1 MKKQYGLQ
9 NQIFFYGI
17 FALVV
22 FLSLLLVQ
30 SYFGVISFGLLMVV
44 ILKPLFDFFMRWVK
58 GKAGIATLLTLI
70 TLFLA
75 LLIPGW
81 FLIQLATSEV
91 DDLIGDLD
99 LPSGQGE
106 VSMDTFVTEVNSLLQ
121 QVPFPVPGT
130 EDGQISD
137 EQQQQLQAAA
147 KSAAAWVASVLVN
160 LGLSIPNLIAS
171 TFIFLGIVGV
181 LLPNYDSFV
190 ERIIHLSPLE
200 DEVDR
205 YYLRKIKAIIWSM
218 FISIFV
224 IAIAQGL
231 VTGLLFV
238 IAGVPFSSL
247 WTTLA
252 ILASMMPLGAS
263 LIAIPI
269 GVAALITGNTVSAII
284 VLAGYFLIVANVDT
298 VLRPKL
304 VSKEAYLNF
313 ALVLL
318 GALGGYAWFGFFGV
332 IYGPLILVLL
342 TTTVDVYA
350 NFYLRTDE
358 SASLTDEAIA
368 TAKPA
373 AILNAASRD

>member
-1 MKKQYGLQ
+1 MVKQYSMQ
-9 NQIFFYGI
+9 NQVFFYGL

-22 FLSLLLVQ
+22 FLTLLLIHP
-30 SYFGVISFGLLMVV
+30 YFGVIAFGLLMVV
-44 ILKPLFDFFMRWVK
+44 ILKPVFDLFMRWVK
-58 GKAGIATLLTLI
+58 GRAGIATLLTLV
-70 TLFLA
+70 TFFLA
-75 LLIPGW
+75 LIIPGW
-81 FLIQLATSEV
+81 LLIQLATSQV
-91 DDLIGDLD
+91 DDLVGDLE
-99 LPSGQGE
+99 LPTGQGA
-106 VSMDTFVTEVNSLLQ
+106 VSMDTFVTEANTLLQ
-121 QVPFPVPGT
+121 QVPFPIPGT
-130 EDGQISD
+130 EDGKISD
-137 EQQQQLQAAA
+137 EQKQQLEQAA
-147 KSAAAWVASVLVN
+147 KSVAAWVAGILVN
-160 LGLSIPNLIAS
+160 LGMAIPNLIAS
-171 TFIFLGIVGV
+171 SFIFLGIVGV
-181 LLPNYDSFV
+181 LLPNYNSFV
-190 ERIIHLSPLE
+190 KRIIHLSPLD

-205 YYLRKIKAIIWSM
+205 YYLRKIKSIIWSM

-231 VTGLLFV
+231 VTGVLFV

-269 GVAALITGNTVSAII
+269 GIAALITGNTLSGII
-284 VLAGYFLIVANVDT
+284 VLVGYFLIVANVDT
-298 VLRPKL
+298 VLRPRL

-350 NFYLRTDE
+350 KFYLQADE
-358 SASLTDEAIA
+358 SAL
-368 TAKPA
+368 PA
-373 AILNAASRD
+373 DDSVVETELSD